1 MFNFQVNHEEAFE
14 GNDLI
19 PEGNWEVV
27 VKEAKESE
35 TQSGRKNISIQLAV
49 RNDLSQKYKN
59 KIIFDTIWTKKD
71 DNETYNMG
79 NLQTV
84 AKALDIPN
92 GKSYNSLQELL
103 RDWLGKGAKVYVQHE
118 TYQEKTNAR
127 VKGWAKT
134 DAPGINHVWK
144 KEDSV
149 GEVSK
154 NSDFVDM
161 QPIDDG
167 DIPF

>member
-1 MFNFQVNHEEAFE
+1 MT
-14 GNDLI
+14 L
-19 PEGNWEVV
+19 
-27 VKEAKESE
+27 
-35 TQSGRKNISIQLAV
+35 TKNI
-49 RNDLSQKYKN
+49 KN

-92 GKSYNSLQELL
+92 GKGYNSLQELL
-103 RDWLGKGAKVYVQHE
+103 RDWMGKRYMFSMKP
-118 TYQEKTNAR
+118 TKKTNAR

-144 KEDSV
+144 VEKESI
-149 GEVSK
+149 SN
-154 NSDFVDM
+154 NSDFVAADP
-161 QPIDDG
+161 QDFG
-167 DIPF
+167 DVPF